1 MNPWARIHIIRNY
14 EAGPNGKLSPYHLAN
29 YFNEA
34 AAIHAEKLGWGIEN
48 MQDDGETWVMTRFYA
63 TINRLPDAGEKVVV
77 RTKPSGA
84 DRLQAYRDFDMAT
97 ADGEILVLGTSSW
110 VIIKLNVRRPV
121 PTPQK
126 IQELG
131 AQFGDRWLKLPNQ
144 KLRLPSKAGVE
155 FKFKVRRTDL
165 DINNHVNNAV
175 YMGWVTESVPENVY
189 EKSEL
194 RELDVLFRA
203 EAFYGDDVVSRTS
216 AESDGYMHVLH
227 REGDEKPMVIS
238 RSVWS

>member
-14 EAGPNGKLSPYHLAN
+14 EAGPNGRLAPYHLAN

-34 AAIHAEKLGWGIEN
+34 AGIHAEKLGWGIDS
-48 MQDDGETWVMTRFYA
+48 MQEDGETWVMTRFYLN
-63 TINRLPDAGEKVVV
+63 INRLPAAGEKVVV
-77 RTKPSGA
+77 RTRPSGA
-84 DRLQAYRDFDMAT
+84 DRVQAYRDFDMAT
-97 ADGEILVLGTSSW
+97 PDGEILVLGTSAW

-131 AQFGDRWLKLPNQ
+131 EQFGSRWLKLPDQ
-144 KLRLPSKAGVE
+144 KLRLPSKSGAE
-155 FKFKVRRTDL
+155 FGFKVRKTDL

-175 YMGWVTESVPENVY
+175 YIGWVTESVPENIY

-194 RELDVLFRA
+194 RELDVVFRA
-203 EAFYGDDVVSRTS
+203 EAFYGDEVVCRTGP
-216 AESDGYMHVLH
+216 ETEGYMHVLN
-227 REGDEKPMVIS
+227 RKDEEKHIVIA
-238 RSVWS
+238 RSTWS